1 MAAQAS
7 KRKSPKKS
15 PKKKTPKKGTLLS
28 EKVTSSPRKPG
39 VYIFTGPGERV
50 LYVGKAKSLRSRV
63 SSYFRKPGD
72 LDPRKQAMVREIRD
86 LRYIVTDNE
95 LEALALEANL
105 IKQYK
110 PRFNVILRDDKSYPY
125 LKLTV
130 NEEWP
135 RLEVVR
141 KVRKDGALYFGPYVP
156 SSGMREAL
164 DFIRRNF
171 GVRPCRYSLERP
183 MRPCIQYQMGRCPA
197 PCAPGKISKED
208 YMKEVQDVV
217 MFLKGKRRDLL
228 DGLRGK
234 MMRYSDEER
243 YEDAARIRDRIEA
256 LKRAWE
262 SQKVVSPELGD
273 LDVIGSHTDG
283 DAAFQ
288 VFFVRNGV
296 MIGAREFYL
305 RDAGAI
311 SPGELY
317 HGFMEMF
324 YAKDIIPP
332 PRILVDVRPESAEPL
347 AAWLRRKREG
357 AVRISVPRRGKEREL
372 LRLADQN
379 ARLHYESRRC
389 AGGDAVLLQLAERLS
404 LGGAPR
410 SIGAFD
416 VSNIGGAQAVGAFV
430 WWEEGDFRTDRY
442 RHMRIRAVEGMDDY
456 AMMRETIKRTLES
469 LEEWPDLLVVD
480 GGRGHLETALRAL
493 REFENPPAVVS
504 VAKKPDRAFTPLAE
518 EPLGLDDRSA
528 SSLLLRKI
536 RDEVHR
542 FAISFHKKLRGK
554 SMLESPLESVRGIGK
569 KRRLGLLKRFKTLEA
584 IRGASVEELAS
595 APGMNRKAAE
605 ELKKALE
612 GR

>member
-1 MAAQAS
+1 MAAQAA
-7 KRKSPKKS
+7 KQKSPKKAS
-15 PKKKTPKKGTLLS
+15 SKRTPLS
-28 EKVTSSPRKPG
+28 GKVSSAPRKPG
-39 VYIFTGPGERV
+39 VYIFIGPRERV
-50 LYVGKAKSLRSRV
+50 LYVGKAKNLRSRI
-63 SSYFRKPGD
+63 SSYFQKAGD
-72 LDPRKQAMVREIRD
+72 LDPRKQAMVKDIMD
-86 LRYIVTDNE
+86 FNYIVTDNE

-110 PRFNVILRDDKSYPY
+110 PRFNVILRDDKNYPY

-135 RLEVVR
+135 RLQVVR
-141 KVRKDGALYFGPYVP
+141 KVRNDGAMYFGPYVP
-156 SSGMREAL
+156 SSSMREAL
-164 DFIRRNF
+164 NFIRRNF
-171 GVRPCRYSLERP
+171 RVRPCRYSLDRP

-197 PCAPGKISKED
+197 PCAPGKISKEE
-208 YMKEVQDVV
+208 YMKEVQDVI

-228 DGLRGK
+228 DELRSK
-234 MMRYSDEER
+234 MLRYSGDER

-262 SQKVVSPELGD
+262 SQKVISPELGD
-273 LDVIGSHTDG
+273 LDVIGRHTNG

-288 VFFVRNGV
+288 VFFVRSGV

-317 HGFMEMF
+317 HSFIEMF

-332 PRILVDVRPESAEPL
+332 PKIVVDLKPESMDPL
-347 AAWLRRKREG
+347 VAWLRRQRSG
-357 AVRISVPRRGKEREL
+357 AVRIVVPRRGKERDL
-372 LRLADQN
+372 LRMADHN
-379 ARLHYESRRC
+379 ARLHYESKRGT
-389 AGGDAVLLQLAERLS
+389 GGDTVLMQLAERLS
-404 LGGAPR
+404 LDSPPR

-416 VSNIGGAQAVGAFV
+416 VSSIRGAQAVGAFI
-430 WWEEGDFRTDRY
+430 WWERGDFRTERY
-442 RHMRIRAVEGMDDY
+442 RHMKIRAVEGMDDY

-480 GGRGHLETALRAL
+480 GGRGHLETAVRAL
-493 REFENPPAVVS
+493 REFENPPGVVS
-504 VAKKPDRAFTPLAE
+504 VAKKPDRAFTTLSE
-518 EPLGLDDRSA
+518 EPVELDDRSA

-554 SMLESPLESVRGIGK
+554 SMLESPLESIRGIGK
-569 KRRLGLLKRFKTLEA
+569 KRRLELLKRFKTVEA
-584 IRGASVEELAS
+584 IRKASLEEIA
-595 APGMNRKAAE
+595 AVPGMNAKAAE
-605 ELKKALE
+605 TLKKALA